1 MAQSASLP
9 ISVIGP
15 EFVAPS
21 QLELIVE
28 THAPGNLLVS
38 DIDHKILFRVK
49 PADTTFHRKRLLLD
63 PDDRPLLLL
72 QEKNLS
78 AHQRWN
84 VFRGE
89 SNADS
94 DLIFTSKS
102 KHITGW
108 HKMHINVFLA
118 NNSSSEDNCDF
129 NIKGCFTK
137 ERNCTIHTHESS
149 SPIAQMHKFQ
159 RLKNAKLTK
168 GKYMVRVNP
177 NVDYAF
183 VVALIAIL
191 DGMNNADKKTSRSGA
206 VGGVVGVLGNLA

>member
-1 MAQSASLP
+1 M
-9 ISVIGP
+9 
-15 EFVAPS
+15 
-21 QLELIVE
+21 
-28 THAPGNLLVS
+28 
-38 DIDHKILFRVK
+38 
-49 PADTTFHRKRLLLD
+49 
-63 PDDRPLLLL
+63 
-72 QEKNLS
+72 S

-89 SNADS
+89 SNVDS

-206 VGGVVGVLGNLA
+206 VGGVLDALGNLDLS